1 MPSAGNPLGRD
12 VLPRL
17 ALLLLQQG
25 PILPDNRQQQQNK
38 MCVAR
43 KIYAQPAEVL
53 PPSLEKEVAFGVPFK
68 DLLNE
73 LTEPLTELRVFASME
88 SCGCKKTRGEFSFC
102 PVAMMVSQPL
112 CLLYV
117 GDSGD
122 RPDV

>member
-1 MPSAGNPLGRD
+1 
-12 VLPRL
+12 
-17 ALLLLQQG
+17 
-25 PILPDNRQQQQNK
+25 

-88 SCGCKKTRGEFSFC
+88 SMRVQKTKGGIEFL
-102 PVAMMVSQPL
+102 P
-112 CLLYV
+112 
-117 GDSGD
+117 SGND
-122 RPDV
+122 GIAAAVFTVRR